1 MANVLYGHKNTN
13 EITLTNIIQHTLSV
27 KKGVRK
33 SLLVVDMPK
42 GTYENKKVALNN
54 AKLIM
59 KKTRCDAVK
68 LESNKKNYKIIKSLV
83 NEKFQSWDILALHH
97 NLKKF

>member
-1 MANVLYGHKNTN
+1 
-13 EITLTNIIQHTLSV
+13 
-27 KKGVRK
+27 
-33 SLLVVDMPK
+33 MPK

-83 NEKFQSWDILALHH
+83 NRKNSSHGTYWLYTTI
-97 NLKKF
+97 